1 MFVARVFVGMCSVR
15 EPRSLLRELF
25 AQFIRTDVLLACVRE
40 CVKNVHATHTP
51 LQTPPTQTWVPRIFS
66 VYVYPLCVGP
76 LHFTSTQSINP
87 EIVFTLHI
95 IGGHL
100 GGFFRPFFLRFTRE
114 CQYPTFVSWTHSL
127 TLYKGEL
134 SLTQIFANSG
144 GDIQP
149 NDLLPRIHRVSAVS
163 GDDDSSRSLSSSVA
177 VCLPT
182 VLLCF

>member
-1 MFVARVFVGMCSVR
+1 MCSVR

-40 CVKNVHATHTP
+40 CVKNVHATHTL
-51 LQTPPTQTWVPRIFS
+51 LQTPPTQTWVPRIRVRVSFVCAPTS
-66 VYVYPLCVGP
+66 
-76 LHFTSTQSINP
+76 LHFNPINQSRDS
-87 EIVFTLHI
+87 FTLHI
-95 IGGHL
+95 IGGPPRGVL
-100 GGFFRPFFLRFTRE
+100 QAVFLRFTRE
-114 CQYPTFVSWTHSL
+114 CQYPTFVSWTHSW

-134 SLTQIFANSG
+134 SLTQIFAHSG